1 MDLTLALLPW
11 KIIMGIQT
19 RRREKIGIAFAMSM
33 GVFAA
38 AMAFVKS
45 AKLPSIG
52 AGDFTCETPLPS
64 LESLFDCLHHST
76 HNRIDLTS
84 SLPHRCY
91 RRSLHL
97 GCCGDI
103 NDHHGGLHPRVTAPL
118 HRSRTTACIVHPA
131 EPLPQESQQGRRD
144 GDGVVDTWVSPAQ
157 QDSQRLAGGGHG
169 YHRGWRRR

>member
-118 HRSRTTACIVHPA
+118 HRSRTT
-131 EPLPQESQQGRRD
+131 
-144 GDGVVDTWVSPAQ
+144 
-157 QDSQRLAGGGHG
+157 GGGG
-169 YHRGWRRR
+169 RPGGPRPRGARRGRGGGGGGGGAW